1 MTELKGL
8 RELTGHVFSERRAD
22 FSGFAG
28 PPKTPRRRSAD
39 SKRVVS
45 QVTQPKK
52 ARHVE
57 LKGLTNHVFGERWTT
72 FSGFAGPPKRGDAD
86 LLIQKGLVARWR
98 WTGGE
103 RLLNLKDLL
112 TVLPPSP

>member
-1 MTELKGL
+1 
-8 RELTGHVFSERRAD
+8 
-22 FSGFAG
+22 
-28 PPKTPRRRSAD
+28 RRSAD

-45 QVTQPKK
+45 QVTQPKR

-86 LLIQKGLVARWR
+86 LLIQNGLLSGWR

-112 TVLPPSP
+112 RVLPPSLKRVLENGPIVTPFFLCRIVPNSAT